1 MDKLKEKMKAIWD
14 KVKALKKP
22 VKIVLIVAISAL
34 IIGIVS
40 LIISSSKNKYSVL
53 FSNLEDK
60 DAQTVVSKLKSDKI
74 DYKVEGNKILVPT
87 SSVSELRLQLA
98 PEITGG
104 SSGYELMDSQSSF
117 GMTDEE
123 FKIKKQRMLEGEL
136 EKSIKSFSEVETA
149 RVHITEANDSVFV
162 TDKTPGKAAV
172 TIKLKDGKELTKNQV
187 KSIMSLV
194 SGATKN
200 IPKSNVEVVDD
211 KMKLLSQGLYTEN
224 SDGTSTAE
232 VADSESVD
240 KQRVLETNYES
251 KLEKSINELL
261 EPVLG
266 KDKIKAKV
274 NVDLDFDSTQKTVVT
289 PDPNKVIK
297 SQKTIRD
304 KNNAGT
310 TSTTESPVDNN
321 MSNTINDTNA
331 NNGNSQRDEQD
342 TQYEVGKTEI
352 KTISAPGEVKRV
364 TASVVVDG
372 TLDQT
377 TTQAIQ
383 DLVSSAIGYKQ
394 ERGDQISVA
403 GMAFDQSA
411 KEELKKQVEQMNA
424 DEEKAKKTRLYT
436 ILGIVGAVLLILIIG
451 TVIFLVKKNK
461 NEEDE
466 YEEEMESTIDTV
478 IGDDLE
484 KEKAK
489 FKSIDFDNDTEESH
503 VEEEIKKYAKEK
515 PDQVVDVI
523 KSWLNE
529 SER

>member
-1 MDKLKEKMKAIWD
+1 MDKLKEKIKAIWD
-14 KVKALKKP
+14 KVKSLKKP
-22 VKIVLIVAISAL
+22 VKIVLIVAIAAL

-60 DAQTVVSKLKSDKI
+60 DAQTVVSKLKSDKV
-74 DYKVEGNKILVPT
+74 DYKVEGSKILVPT

-98 PEITGG
+98 PQITGG
-104 SSGYELMDSQSSF
+104 SNGYELMDSQSSF

-194 SGATKN
+194 SGATQN
-200 IPKSNVEVVDD
+200 IPKANIEVVDD
-211 KMKLLSQGLYTEN
+211 KMNLLSQGLYTEN
-224 SDGTSTAE
+224 GDGTTTEAG
-232 VADSESVD
+232 DSESVD

-266 KDKIKAKV
+266 KDKVKAKV

-304 KNNAGT
+304 QSNGGT
-310 TSTTESPVDNN
+310 NTTTQSPVDNN
-321 MSNTINDTNA
+321 MSNTVNDTNT
-331 NNGNSQRDEQD
+331 NNGNSQRDEQN
-342 TQYEVGKTEI
+342 TEYEVGKTEV
-352 KTISAPGEVKRV
+352 KTISAPGEVKRM

-424 DEEKAKKTRLYT
+424 DEENAKKTRLYT
-436 ILGIVGAVLLILIIG
+436 IIGIAGAAVLILIIG
-451 TVIFLVKKNK
+451 TVIFLIKRKKND
-461 NEEDE
+461 EDEE
-466 YEEEMESTIDTV
+466 YEEDGESTIDTV

-503 VEEEIKKYAKEK
+503 VEEEIKKYAKDK
-515 PDQVVDVI
+515 PEQVVDVI